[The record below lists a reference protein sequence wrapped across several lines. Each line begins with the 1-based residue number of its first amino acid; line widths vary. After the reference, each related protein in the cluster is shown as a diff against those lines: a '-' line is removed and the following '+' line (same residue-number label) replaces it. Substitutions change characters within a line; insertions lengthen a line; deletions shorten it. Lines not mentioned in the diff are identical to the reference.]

1 LPRAIRGCE
10 TDGWATSRRRDG
22 MEEID
27 NQVANK
33 ATRVS
38 QSGGVTEHFE
48 KRRDYVLEKLENEN
62 SKWGLQ
68 KIAEIPI
75 KKK

>member
-1 LPRAIRGCE
+1 
-10 TDGWATSRRRDG
+10 

-33 ATRVS
+33 ATCVS
-38 QSGGVTEHFE
+38 QSGGVTELFE

-62 SKWGLQ
+62 LKWGLQ
-68 KIAEIPI
+68 KIADIPI

>member
-1 LPRAIRGCE
+1 LHRVIHGCE

-33 ATRVS
+33 ATCAS
-38 QSGGVTEHFE
+38 QSGGVTELFE
-48 KRRDYVLEKLENEN
+48 KRRDYVLTQNGGSKKLQISQ
-62 SKWGLQ
+62 SKRNNR
-68 KIAEIPI
+68 A
-75 KKK
+75 